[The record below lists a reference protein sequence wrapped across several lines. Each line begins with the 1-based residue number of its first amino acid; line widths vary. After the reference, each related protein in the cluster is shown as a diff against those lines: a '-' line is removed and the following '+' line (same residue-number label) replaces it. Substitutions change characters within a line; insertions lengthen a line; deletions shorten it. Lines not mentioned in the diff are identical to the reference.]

1 MADHLP
7 VPAVGAENKDQ
18 ASVTIL
24 KAEFAPSC
32 QDRGTFRW
40 DWVRKN
46 CV

>member
-24 KAEFAPSC
+24 KAESARGHC
-32 QDRGTFRW
+32 RGTFRR

>member
-1 MADHLP
+1 MAYHLP
-7 VPAVGAENKDQ
+7 VVAVGAENKDQ
-18 ASVTIL
+18 ASVSIL
-24 KAEFAPSC
+24 KAESARG